1 MTAIRAAFKAYRMHQ
16 VLIMPRFA
24 RLTIALGLATA
35 VFPVD
40 AEYYFNPRFL
50 SNDLAES
57 VDLSAFT
64 KGREAPPG
72 TYRVDIYLNDE
83 FMTSRDITF
92 IADDNNAELIPCL
105 STDLLVSLG
114 IKKSALLDNK
124 EHSAEKH
131 VPDNSACTPLQDR
144 LADASTEF
152 DVGQQHLS
160 LSVPQIYVGRMAR
173 GYVSPDLWEEG
184 INAGLLNYSFNG
196 NSINNRSNHNAGKSN
211 YAYLN
216 LQSGINI
223 GSWRLRDNSTWSYNS
238 GSSNSSDSNKWQH
251 INTSAERDIIPLR
264 SRLTVGDSY
273 TDGDIFDSVNFRG
286 LKINSTEAMLPDS
299 QHGFAPVI
307 HGIARGTAQVSVKQ
321 NGYDVYQT
329 TVPPG
334 PFTIDDINS
343 ATNGGDLQV
352 TIKEADGS
360 IQTLYVPYSSV
371 PVLQRAGYTR
381 YALAM
386 GEYRSGNNLQSSPK
400 FIQGAAGGW
409 GAVKSVANAVR
420 KQMDIRQDVIAMFD
434 MNKPEGFDCPGCAWP
449 DPKHSASFDICENGA
464 KAIAWEV
471 TDKQVNASFFAE
483 NTVQSLLTW
492 GDHELEAAGRLTQ
505 PLKYDAVSDCYKP
518 LSWQQAFDEIGARL
532 QSYSDPNQVEFYT
545 SGRTSNEAAF
555 LYQLFAREYGSNNFP
570 DCSNM
575 CHEPTS
581 VGLAASIGVGKG
593 TVLLEDFEKC
603 DLVICIG
610 HNPGT
615 NHPRM
620 LTSLRA
626 LVKRGA
632 KMIAIN
638 PLQERGLERFTAPQN
653 PFEMLTNS
661 ETQLDSA
668 YYNVRIG
675 GDMALLK
682 GMMRLLIER
691 DDAASA
697 AGRPSLLD
705 DEFIQT
711 HTVGFDELRRD
722 VLNSEW
728 KDIERISGLSQTQIA
743 ELADAYA
750 AAERT
755 IICYGMGITQH
766 EHGTQNVQ
774 QLVNLLLMKG
784 NIGKPGAGICPL
796 RGHSN
801 VQGDRTVGITEKP
814 SAEFLARLG
823 ERYGFTP
830 PHAPGHA
837 AIASMQ
843 AICTGQARALICMGG
858 NFALAM
864 PDREASAV
872 PLTQLDLAVHVATKL
887 NRSHLLTAR
896 HSYILPVLGRSEI
909 DMQKNGAQA
918 VTVEDSMSMIHASRG
933 MLKPAGVM
941 LKSECAVVAGIAQ
954 AALPQSVVAW
964 EYLVEDY
971 DRIRNDIEAVLP
983 EFADYNQRIRHPGG
997 FHLINAAAERRW
1009 MTPSGKANFITSKGL
1024 LEDPSS
1030 AFNSK
1035 LVMATVRSHDQYN
1048 TTIYGMDDRYR
1059 GVFGQRD
1066 VVFMSAKQAKIC
1078 RVKNGERVN
1087 LIALTPDG
1095 KRSSRR
1101 MDRLKVVIYPMADRS
1116 LVTYFPE
1123 SNHMLTLDNHDPLS
1137 GIPGYKS
1144 IPVELEPSN

>member
-1 MTAIRAAFKAYRMHQ
+1 MTAFRAAFKAYRMHQ
-16 VLIMPRFA
+16 VLILPRFA

-92 IADDNNAELIPCL
+92 IADDNNADLIPCL

-173 GYVSPDLWEEG
+173 GYVSPELWEEG

-238 GSSNSSDSNKWQH
+238 GSSNSSNSNKWQH

-307 HGIARGTAQVSVKQ
+307 HGIARGTAQ
-321 NGYDVYQT
+321 
-329 TVPPG
+329 
-334 PFTIDDINS
+334 
-343 ATNGGDLQV
+343 
-352 TIKEADGS
+352 
-360 IQTLYVPYSSV
+360 
-371 PVLQRAGYTR
+371 
-381 YALAM
+381 
-386 GEYRSGNNLQSSPK
+386 
-400 FIQGAAGGW
+400 
-409 GAVKSVANAVR
+409 
-420 KQMDIRQDVIAMFD
+420 
-434 MNKPEGFDCPGCAWP
+434 CAWP

-483 NTVQSLLTW
+483 NTVQSLLSW

-661 ETQLDSA
+661 ETQLASA

-711 HTVGFDELRRD
+711 HTVGFDELRHD

-909 DMQKNGAQA
+909 DMQKSGAQA

-933 MLKPAGVM
+933 VLKPAGVM

-954 AALPQSVVAW
+954 ATLPQSVVAW